1 MRPPRGPARHGNI
14 ADMNT
19 VGDLDIDQAVTELS
33 TGQGYLLFEN
43 FFSREWTDE
52 ARRLTYRLAR
62 EEPDRT
68 SHFHGDETESTQKR
82 VWNLPAKGE
91 VFQRICSDERIL
103 ALMQPLLGD
112 DLMLS
117 SFAAN
122 ILYPGAPA
130 QEGHVD
136 YPYWDLHARS
146 RWPRTL
152 NASFFLAVE
161 TVVILDDFT
170 IENGATAIVPGSQKL
185 AAWPDSERFAAESIR
200 LTPPAGSLFMFPALL
215 WHAGQAN
222 RSQHSRAALLG
233 SYTCK
238 SIKPIEDWSRCIDPD
253 EATGYS
259 DRMRALLGLDYAY
272 PAVMD
277 ALPARSS
284 EGARSQKTITD

>member
-1 MRPPRGPARHGNI
+1 MSVVETTGI
-14 ADMNT
+14 D
-19 VGDLDIDQAVTELS
+19 VSDIDQAVSELS
-33 TGQGYLLFEN
+33 TGQGYLLYER
-43 FFSREWTDE
+43 FFPPEIIQQ
-52 ARRLTYRLAR
+52 ARDLTYQLACD
-62 EEPDRT
+62 EPHRT
-68 SHFHGDETESTQKR
+68 SHFHGDETEITQKR
-82 VWNLPAKGE
+82 VWNLPAKGD
-91 VFQRICSDERIL
+91 VFRQLCSDERIL
-103 ALMQPLLGD
+103 AIMEPLLGD

-146 RWPRTL
+146 HWPQTL

-161 TVVILDDFT
+161 VVIALDDFT
-170 IENGATAIVPGSQKL
+170 LENGATAVVPGSQTL
-185 AAWPDSERFAAESIR
+185 AAWPDPERFAAESIR
-200 LTPPAGSLFMFPALL
+200 LTIPAGSVFIFPALL

-222 RSQHSRAALLG
+222 RSQRNRAALLG

-238 SIKPIEDWSRCIDPD
+238 SIKPIEDWSRSIDPK
-253 EATGYS
+253 EAAGYS
-259 DRMRALLGLDYAY
+259 DRMQALLGLNYPY

-284 EGARSQKTITD
+284 EGTRSQKPVST

>member
-1 MRPPRGPARHGNI
+1 MG
-14 ADMNT
+14 T
-19 VGDLDIDQAVTELS
+19 VGDIEIERAVAELS
-33 TGQGYLLFEN
+33 TGRGYLLFEN
-43 FFSREWTDE
+43 FFSEELIDE

-62 EEPDRT
+62 GEPDRA
-68 SHFHGDETESTQKR
+68 SHFHGDEIETTQKR

-91 VFQRICSDERIL
+91 AFRRLCSDERLL
-103 ALMQPLLGD
+103 AIMEPLLGD

-146 RWPRTL
+146 HWPRTL

-161 TVVILDDFT
+161 AVVTLDDFT

-185 AAWPDSERFAAESIR
+185 AAWPDPERFAAESIR
-200 LTPPAGSLFMFPALL
+200 LATPAGSLFLFPALL

-222 RSQHSRAALLG
+222 RSQGSRAALLG

-253 EATGYS
+253 EAKDYS
-259 DRMRALLGLDYAY
+259 GRMRALLGLDYAY

-284 EGARSQKTITD
+284 EGKRSRKAINN